1 MKRVFVILC
10 ALITLASC
18 SKEVLPGTDPVQNTD
33 PVVAQSTEI
42 PVNVTVTLGDLVP
55 ESKATI
61 KKGWADG
68 DVIFLFFRGVAAP
81 KYAKLIYDAA
91 DKTWMG
97 YLENELTPMEIAALT
112 EKVLTAVYMPFGSTA
127 KVAADGTD
135 FTFVDD
141 ERNPFNYTGYFFLND
156 AVEYSLG
163 KNLDINNLNLP
174 AFVPVTAGDALIHFD
189 ISGFTSGNLFTFK
202 QAHIKP
208 LSVTGVSA
216 AGSVQTTEGAKG
228 GLINGYEYQSMVSFS
243 GILDA
248 SAVGNEVEY
257 GFTIDDTTA
266 DVIYFLNVGN
276 KNIPGAQYIGIGDIT
291 ASRWTATP
299 YVEMGDGLKWAKS
312 NLGAASETAAGNFY
326 AWGETAT
333 KNNFTWSTYKHMR
346 QGYSA
351 ATYISKYSFKD
362 NQRNALW
369 YTYKYPSGYTFVG
382 DYPAQDGVEH
392 KDLASHGYVDDP
404 ARQAL
409 QGEWRTP
416 TAEEWAALCNTANFT
431 WTWGNNGATVTSK
444 VEGYKGN
451 QIFLPAAGYKD
462 GGNVMNG
469 SGNQRRGYYWSSTLG
484 GNSTLGSRIQFSK
497 QNGIGTTVRFG
508 ETTKDR
514 YYGYLIR
521 AVIEQ

>member
-1 MKRVFVILC
+1 MKRVFIILC

-55 ESKATI
+55 DTKARI

-68 DVIFLFFRGVAAP
+68 DVIFLFLRGVAAP

-91 DKTWMG
+91 GKTWSG
-97 YLENELTPMEIAALT
+97 SLENELSPVEIAALT

-127 KVAADGTD
+127 KVDADGTD
-135 FTFVDD
+135 FTFVDV
-141 ERNPFNYTGYFFLND
+141 EGNPFNYTGYFFLNE
-156 AVEYSLG
+156 AVDYSLG
-163 KNLDINNLNLP
+163 KGLDINLNLP
-174 AFVPVTAGDALIHFD
+174 AFVPVTAGDALVHFD

-228 GLINGYEYQSMVSFS
+228 GCINGYEYDTMVSFS

-257 GFTIDDTTA
+257 SFTIDDTTA

-276 KNIPGAQYIGIGDIT
+276 KNIPGAQYFGIGDIT
-291 ASRWTATP
+291 ASRWTATE
-299 YVEMGDGLKWAKS
+299 YVEMGDGLKWAKNNIGATS
-312 NLGAASETAAGNFY
+312 ENVLGNYYG
-326 AWGETAT
+326 WGETAT
-333 KNNFTWSTYKHMR
+333 KTSYSWTNYQHYSGSNTSGYGINKYQFADNQTSGAWYTR
-346 QGYSA
+346 QGY
-351 ATYISKYSFKD
+351 
-362 NQRNALW
+362 
-369 YTYKYPSGYTFVG
+369 GYRFTFTG
-382 DYPAQDGVEH
+382 DG
-392 KDLASHGYVDDP
+392 KKTLAEYDYVDDV
-404 ARQAL
+404 ARQVL
-409 QGEWRTP
+409 KGDWRIP
-416 TAEEWAALCNTANFT
+416 TANEWTALSNTTNYT
-431 WTWGNNGATVTSK
+431 WSWSSNGATVTNKTTGAS
-444 VEGYKGN
+444 
-451 QIFLPAAGYKD
+451 IFLPAGGYK
-462 GGNVMNG
+462 NNAQT
-469 SGNQRRGYYWSSTLG
+469 SQSTQGYYWSAS
-484 GNSTLGSRIQFSK
+484 LGS
-497 QNGIGTTVRFG
+497 GTIYGSRLYFRQSRTPGAVSFR
-508 ETTKDR
+508 ESTSTNPYR